1 MIVVDTSVWIDYF
14 NQRATA
20 ETGLLEESIGREEL
34 LIGDLILVEVLQGL
48 RTEPEFQRVSGA
60 LATLKFQDMAGRDI
74 AVASARNYRFLRSKG
89 ITVRKTIDVMIGTF
103 CLLNDH
109 VLLHSDRDFDPMG
122 EYLGLKILRPN

>member
-20 ETGLLEESIGREEL
+20 ETGLLEDSIGREEL

-89 ITVRKTIDVMIGTF
+89 ITVRKTINVMIGTF

>member
-1 MIVVDTSVWIDYF
+1 MIVVNTSVWIDYF

-20 ETGLLEESIGREEL
+20 ETGLLEDSIGREEL

-74 AVASARNYRFLRSKG
+74 AIASARNYRFLRSKG

>member
-20 ETGLLEESIGREEL
+20 ETRLLEDSIGREGL

-48 RTEPEFQRVSGA
+48 RTEPEFLRVSGA
-60 LATLKFQDMAGRDI
+60 LATLEFQDMAGRDI

-109 VLLHSDRDFDPMG
+109 LLLHSDRDFDPMA